1 MFSDYELTE
10 FSSRLKK
17 IRNSLGY
24 TRKFVSESIGINV
37 DTLRKIENGYNI
49 PRFDTLESLSHLYKT
64 DLLKLLNNFKN
75 NTTITYFYESINT
88 YLINN
93 NIDSL
98 VNLYDEFLI
107 WLKSGTYSL
116 VNQAELLQF
125 KEYFYV
131 LKMKFTDEKYTYE
144 QAIEK
149 LSTTIQI
156 TSPRFS
162 LNSWK
167 LKKFSVLEL
176 RILYC
181 IASFL
186 LQSSQYKLSGEIL
199 IYLSSKID
207 AICSS
212 KMEAQFMLIKVYALI
227 AYAYHMLDDHSNA
240 IQIAEKGIALCRSCS
255 IMECLPLLLARKGV
269 AMFHLGIIGYDQ
281 LLNQAVILLE
291 IQNNP
296 KLAESYRETN
306 RKYGVSGV

>member
-1 MFSDYELTE
+1 MFSDYELSE
-10 FSSRLKK
+10 FSIRLKN

-64 DLLKLLNNFKN
+64 DLLQLLNNFKN

-98 VNLYDEFLI
+98 VNLYDEFLL
-107 WLKSGTYSL
+107 WLKTNNNSL
-116 VNQAELLQF
+116 INQTELLQL
-125 KEYFYV
+125 KDYFSI

-149 LSTTIQI
+149 LTATIQI
-156 TSPRFS
+156 TSPKFS
-162 LNSWK
+162 LSSWK
-167 LKKFSVLEL
+167 VKNLNVLEL

-186 LQSSQYKLSGEIL
+186 LQSNRYKLSCEIL
-199 IYLSSKID
+199 IYISNKID
-207 AICSS
+207 FICSS
-212 KMEAQFMLIKVYALI
+212 KLEAQFMLVKIYALI
-227 AYAYHMLDDHSNA
+227 AYDYHMLDEHVKA
-240 IQIAEKGIALCRSCS
+240 LEFAEKGIGLCLNFN

-269 AMFHLGIIGYDQ
+269 AMFHLGITGYNE
-281 LLNQAVILLE
+281 LLNQAVVLLE
-291 IQNNP
+291 IQNNRN
-296 KLAESYRETN
+296 LANKYREIN
-306 RKYGVSGV
+306 LKYGAD